1 MQDYVNPYIL
11 KLITEAIAD
20 EISDAETY
28 TAMAKNCTDTELF
41 KSIASDEIKHR
52 KMLEEIYT
60 ELAGKTPIEPRTD
73 KTRDDGLSC
82 DELIKRQFSGELEGV
97 RLYRT
102 LYFAL
107 SSQAYKNMIFE
118 IMSDEL
124 MHAVMI
130 GTSEIMS

>member
-1 MQDYVNPYIL
+1 MQDYVNPYLL

-20 EISDAETY
+20 EIADAMTY
-28 TAMAKNCTDTELF
+28 TAMAKNCSDKEMF
-41 KSIASDEIKHR
+41 EAIASDELKHR

-73 KTRDDGLSC
+73 NTRDEGMSC
-82 DELIKRQFSGELEGV
+82 EELIKRQFAGELEGV

-102 LYFAL
+102 IYFAL
-107 SSQAYKNMIFE
+107 SSPTYKNMIFE

-124 MHAVMI
+124 MHAIMI
-130 GTSEIMS
+130 GSSL